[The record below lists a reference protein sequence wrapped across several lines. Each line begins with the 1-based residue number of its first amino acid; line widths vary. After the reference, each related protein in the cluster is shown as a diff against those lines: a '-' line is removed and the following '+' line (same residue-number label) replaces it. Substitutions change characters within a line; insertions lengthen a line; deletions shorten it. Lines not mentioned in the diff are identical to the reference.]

1 MSESINK
8 KVLLTVL
15 IFGCFLSTLN
25 QTLLNVALSN
35 LMDVFSVSATTVQW
49 LATGFMLVNGV
60 LVPIT
65 AYLMKRFSTR
75 QLFISSMLFLLV
87 GSIFCAI
94 APNFTTLL
102 IGRMIQAI
110 GAGIIMPLLMSIV
123 MFIFPPEKRGSM
135 MGLIG
140 L

>member
-1 MSESINK
+1 MSCLNRSIKNTINSFNFR
-8 KVLLTVL
+8 V
-15 IFGCFLSTLN
+15 FLSTLN
-25 QTLLNVALSN
+25 QTLLNVAFSN

-87 GSIFCAI
+87 GSIFV
-94 APNFTTLL
+94 
-102 IGRMIQAI
+102 Q
-110 GAGIIMPLLMSIV
+110 
-123 MFIFPPEKRGSM
+123 
-135 MGLIG
+135 
-140 L
+140 